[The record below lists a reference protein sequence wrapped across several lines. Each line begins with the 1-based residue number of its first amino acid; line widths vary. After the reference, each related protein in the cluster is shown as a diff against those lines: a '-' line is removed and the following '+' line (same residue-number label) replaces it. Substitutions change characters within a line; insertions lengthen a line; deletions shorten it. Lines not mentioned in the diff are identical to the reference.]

1 MITTEDLR
9 KFSSMVSDNGSFFG
23 MNSALAL
30 FDYLIGI
37 SEAEDKARSKED
49 YDKEKMLE
57 YGYDSLV
64 FRYKEARFKNVE
76 VERKNL
82 MAEGKDPERAK
93 KMAERDFLRF
103 CQILLEIITRLKEG
117 EEDATD

>member
-9 KFSSMVSDNGSFFG
+9 NFASMVSDNGSFFG
-23 MNSALAL
+23 MNSALSL

-76 VERKNL
+76 LDRKKF
-82 MAEGKDPERAK
+82 MAEGKDPDRAEK
-93 KMAERDFLRF
+93 AAQRDFMRF
-103 CQILLEIITRLKEG
+103 CQILLEIITRLKEK
-117 EEDATD
+117 EE